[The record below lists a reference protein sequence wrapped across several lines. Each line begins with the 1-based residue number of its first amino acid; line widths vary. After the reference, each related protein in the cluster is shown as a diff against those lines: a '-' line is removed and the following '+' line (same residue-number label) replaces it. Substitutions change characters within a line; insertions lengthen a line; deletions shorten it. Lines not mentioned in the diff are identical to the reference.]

1 MKSSDIFTVKGTS
14 LRESTSLE
22 PLCVKIGWRVLVV
35 SRAGPEK
42 NEEVTGTPMKMR
54 CRL

>member
-1 MKSSDIFTVKGTS
+1 MKSSDIFTVKDTS

-42 NEEVTGTPMKMR
+42 MR
-54 CRL
+54 KSQGLP